1 MQIVNLDFPIHNP
14 GIQVIEQSPGILHP
28 FTVFPHLQFPG
39 CFPTQENT
47 AEVCPANRAVHPNP
61 WKCIHT
67 LTYATECYSRT
78 RAKPF
83 LPSKLSR
90 KTELDLNNSLKKYMK
105 THCKGVQLRMHSG
118 GFFLLKAY
126 ISFNI
131 DQQSH
136 SNSGRGSTDCTRT
149 LIFLPSHWVCRCFSG
164 RRGLQTVHRCYNQ
177 STGLE
182 DDWKKFQS
190 SY

>member
-1 MQIVNLDFPIHNP
+1 MLPHTRKYSWSLP
-14 GIQVIEQSPGILHP
+14 SKLGSTPEPLEMHPHTYLLHYR
-28 FTVFPHLQFPG
+28 VLQQNQG
-39 CFPTQENT
+39 
-47 AEVCPANRAVHPNP
+47 
-61 WKCIHT
+61 
-67 LTYATECYSRT
+67 
-78 RAKPF
+78 KPF
-83 LPSKLSR
+83 FPSKLSR

-105 THCKGVQLRMHSG
+105 THCKGVRLRMHSG

-131 DQQSH
+131 PQQSH

-190 SY
+190 SYWDPNRNDITGNLSIGLEILFWSTSHQYEEK